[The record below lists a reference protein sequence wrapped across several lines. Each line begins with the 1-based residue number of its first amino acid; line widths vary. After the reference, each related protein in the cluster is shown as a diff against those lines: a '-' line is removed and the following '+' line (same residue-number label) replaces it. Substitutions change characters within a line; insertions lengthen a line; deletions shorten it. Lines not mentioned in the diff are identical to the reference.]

1 MKRQPGLWFTFFP
14 KAVKNLILR
23 KLGKMTEA
31 TMQREFFG
39 YLTLVNDFDGQIE
52 RYWDK
57 KREEDC
63 LLVPGPEAAGRPD
76 HQRLAQLHH

>member
-57 KREEDC
+57 KRKEDC
-63 LLVPGPEAAGRPD
+63 LLVPGAEAAGRPD

>member
-1 MKRQPGLWFTFFP
+1 
-14 KAVKNLILR
+14 
-23 KLGKMTEA
+23 MTEA

-57 KREEDC
+57 NEKRI
-63 LLVPGPEAAGRPD
+63 ASWY
-76 HQRLAQLHH
+76 LA

>member
-1 MKRQPGLWFTFFP
+1 MKRQPKLWFTFFP

-52 RYWDK
+52 RYGTK
-57 KREEDC
+57 TKRG
-63 LLVPGPEAAGRPD
+63 LPPGTWRRSGRTT
-76 HQRLAQLHH
+76 